1 MTKQSHSESC
11 YNCGYTPLDGLDF
24 CPQCGQRKQAQRLT
38 LSELFT
44 EAANALLGYDSQLWR
59 TLRYIWI
66 PGKLPD
72 MYRSGQRKALLHP
85 VRLFFFSFL
94 VLVLVSQFTVSPLV
108 SGLDG
113 EGKLIRVQRSPS
125 DTVITEVLGKEST
138 PNIIEGLDSLR
149 VRDSIGLFYSK
160 NGEMISSHAVSK
172 KWINEMSP
180 TQLMD
185 TLKVDG
191 FIHRMTVSQQLKF
204 MESEK
209 SFGNFLVGALV
220 WMYLFLQPLLAFFLF
235 IIMWKKTF
243 YSDHL
248 IWSVYTHASFFIFF
262 ILWLL
267 IEFCLRDFVNPLVT
281 DLMGQVFAIIMIG
294 YVSLSVKRYY
304 SLKSWK
310 WLMAMIYL
318 ALIYFVCF
326 LLMFA
331 INLILSFFLF

>member
-1 MTKQSHSESC
+1 MTNQSNSESC
-11 YNCGYTPLDGLDF
+11 YNCGYFPLDGIDY

-38 LSELFT
+38 LSELFQ
-44 EAANALLGYDSQLWR
+44 EAANALIGYDSQLWR
-59 TLRYIWI
+59 TLGYVWV
-66 PGKLPD
+66 PGKLPE

-94 VLVLVSQFTVSPLV
+94 VLVLVSQFTMTPLV

-113 EGKLIRVQRSPS
+113 EGKLIKVHRSSS
-125 DTVITEVLGKEST
+125 DTAVTEVLGKESL
-138 PNIIEGLDSLR
+138 PNIVEGLDSLR
-149 VRDSIGLFYSK
+149 VRDSVGLFYSK
-160 NGEMISSHAVSK
+160 NGEMISGHAVSK

-180 TQLMD
+180 DQLMD
-185 TLKVDG
+185 TLNIHG
-191 FIHRMTVSQQLKF
+191 LMHRMTVSQQLKF
-204 MESEK
+204 FESEK

-267 IEFCLRDFVNPLVT
+267 IEFCIRNFLDPLV
-281 DLMGQVFAIIMIG
+281 MVIIGQVFAITMIG

-304 SLKSWK
+304 SLKPWK
-310 WLMAMIYL
+310 WLMVMIYL

-331 INLILSFFLF
+331 INLVLSFFLF